1 LDFIRT
7 FAAVNLTKKRHIASW
22 LLLAVF
28 VPMLLLS
35 SVHIHETGE
44 TIETEC
50 ADCVHHSCH
59 GHMTVTPHWAHD
71 CVLCQFLTLT
81 LLTAAAMAVTVY
93 VHVCKEYRANPLCG
107 YRADSY
113 GAIVTRGPPAV

>member
-1 LDFIRT
+1 MTLNKKMFGT
-7 FAAVNLTKKRHIASW
+7 KRHIASW

-59 GHMTVTPHWAHD
+59 GHMTAAATWAHD

-81 LLTAAAMAVTVY
+81 MLTAAIMVVTLYILVCQCNLTQPLHNIRAV
-93 VHVCKEYRANPLCG
+93 CCG
-107 YRADSY
+107 TID
-113 GAIVTRGPPAV
+113 TRGPPTI